1 MLKVT
6 SLCSLTNET
15 LFLYSCRNFDTE
27 EDYNYFYD
35 NIMLRSDYL
44 SDIECHYGDEFIS
57 LSTCAYDFD
66 DSRYVVVARKVRE
79 GEDISGYPDTYVKNK
94 NRHRPS
100 ILD

>member
-1 MLKVT
+1 
-6 SLCSLTNET
+6 
-15 LFLYSCRNFDTE
+15 
-27 EDYNYFYD
+27 
-35 NIMLRSDYL
+35 MLRSDYL